1 MFGVSDFFTITSKKG
16 NSVTTF
22 YGCEFSL
29 DRLMVGYAFRVF
41 AFCDANDFM
50 WHYQL
55 FLLDYFE
62 ALDYIDCSLWGD
74 KCEFV
79 EFFVSEEH
87 IGYLDD
93 TFLAIDLAG
102 EVDTDGDLALYAFEV
117 KDIECLIYVFR
128 RDVVQYGTVFQCA
141 YY

>member
-1 MFGVSDFFTITSKKG
+1 
-16 NSVTTF
+16 
-22 YGCEFSL
+22 
-29 DRLMVGYAFRVF
+29 MVGHAFRVL
-41 AFCDANDFM
+41 AFGNSDDFM
-50 WHYQL
+50 RHDQL
-55 FLLDYFE
+55 FLLYNLE
-62 ALDYIDCSLWGD
+62 ALDDIDCGFWGD
-74 KCEFV
+74 QCEFV

-128 RDVVQYGTVFQCA
+128 RDVVQYGTVFLCA